1 MEKVNILIA
10 DDHEVIHN
18 GIRDILRSHKNYTIV
33 GNAYDGEE
41 AIEKALELKPDIIFM
56 DISMPKLNGIEAIKI
71 ITKKLSNT
79 KILALTQHEENEYI
93 IQILKA
99 GGNGYLLK
107 NSKKEEFI
115 EAIESVIQ
123 GKRYLSSKLSERMI
137 NNVLEQVSGKIISTQ
152 DEVHLTRREI
162 EIIQKIADD
171 KSNQEIA
178 DELHLSVRTVETHRR
193 NLMQKLKVNS
203 VVALLKYAAQQNI
216 ISFEEAPL
224 CIQ

>member
-1 MEKVNILIA
+1 METLNILIA

-18 GIRDILRSHKNYTIV
+18 GIRDILRPFKTYNIV

-41 AIEKALELKPDIIFM
+41 AVEKALQLKPDIIFM
-56 DISMPKLNGIEAIKI
+56 DISMPRQNGIEAIKI
-71 ITKKLSNT
+71 IKIKLPNI

-93 IQILKA
+93 VQILKA

-115 EAIESVIQ
+115 EAIESVMQ
-123 GKRYLSSKLSERMI
+123 DKRYLSKQLSEQMI
-137 NNVLEQVSGKIISTQ
+137 NNVIDQVSGENPNG
-152 DEVHLTRREI
+152 DEIHLTRREI

-171 KSNQEIA
+171 KNNQEIA
-178 DELHLSVRTVETHRR
+178 VELHLSVRTVETHRR

-203 VVALLKYAAQQNI
+203 VVALLKYATQNNI
-216 ISFEEAPL
+216 ITFE
-224 CIQ
+224 

>member
-1 MEKVNILIA
+1 MEKVKILIA

-18 GIRDILRSHKNYTIV
+18 GIRDILRTFTNYTIV

-56 DISMPKLNGIEAIKI
+56 DISMPRLNGIEAIKVI
-71 ITKKLSNT
+71 AKKLSNT

-93 IQILKA
+93 LQILKA

-115 EAIESVIQ
+115 EAIETVIK
-123 GKRYLSSKLSERMI
+123 GNRYLSPKLSERMI
-137 NNVLEQVSGKIISTQ
+137 NNVLEQVSSKNETKP

-171 KSNQEIA
+171 KSNLVIA

-203 VVALLKYAAQQNI
+203 VVALLKYATQNNI
-216 ISFEEAPL
+216 ITFK
-224 CIQ
+224 

>member
-1 MEKVNILIA
+1 MEKVKILIA

-18 GIRDILRSHKNYTIV
+18 GIRDILRTFTNYTIV

-56 DISMPKLNGIEAIKI
+56 DISMPKLNGIEAIKVI
-71 ITKKLSNT
+71 AKKLSNT

-93 IQILKA
+93 LQILKA

-115 EAIESVIQ
+115 EAIETVIK
-123 GKRYLSSKLSERMI
+123 GNRYLSPKLSERMI
-137 NNVLEQVSGKIISTQ
+137 NNVLEQVSSKNETKP

-171 KSNQEIA
+171 KSNLEIA

-203 VVALLKYAAQQNI
+203 VVALLKYATQNNI
-216 ISFEEAPL
+216 ITFE
-224 CIQ
+224 

>member
-1 MEKVNILIA
+1 METLNILIA

-18 GIRDILRSHKNYTIV
+18 GIRDILRPFKTYNIV

-41 AIEKALELKPDIIFM
+41 AVEKALQLKPDIIFM
-56 DISMPKLNGIEAIKI
+56 DISMPRQNGIEAIKI
-71 ITKKLSNT
+71 IKKKLPNI

-93 IQILKA
+93 VQILKA

-115 EAIESVIQ
+115 EAIESVMQ
-123 GKRYLSSKLSERMI
+123 DKRYLSKQLSEQMI
-137 NNVLEQVSGKIISTQ
+137 NNVIDQVSGENPNG
-152 DEVHLTRREI
+152 DEIHLTRREI

-171 KSNQEIA
+171 KNNQEIA
-178 DELHLSVRTVETHRR
+178 VELHLSVRTVETHRR

-203 VVALLKYAAQQNI
+203 VVALLKYATQNNI
-216 ISFEEAPL
+216 ITFE
-224 CIQ
+224 

>member
-1 MEKVNILIA
+1 MNKINILIA

-18 GIRDILRSHKNYTIV
+18 GIRDILRSNIRYSII

-41 AIEKALELKPDIIFM
+41 AIEKAIQLKPDIIFM
-56 DISMPKLNGIEAIKI
+56 DISMPILSGIEAIKI
-71 ITKKLSNT
+71 IIKKLPNT
-79 KILALTQHEENEYI
+79 KILALTQHDENEYVV
-93 IQILKA
+93 QILRA
-99 GGNGYLLK
+99 GGHGYLLK

-115 EAIESVIQ
+115 EAVESVLQ
-123 GKRYLSSKLSERMI
+123 GKRYLSNQLSEQMI
-137 NNVLEQVSGKIISTQ
+137 NNVLEQLSDNEITDQEEI
-152 DEVHLTRREI
+152 HLTRREI

-203 VVALLKYAAQQNI
+203 VVALLKYAAQHNI
-216 ISFEEAPL
+216 ISFD
-224 CIQ
+224 

>member
-1 MEKVNILIA
+1 MEIVNILIA

-18 GIRDILRSHKNYTIV
+18 GIRDILRTFTNYKII

-41 AIEKALELKPDIIFM
+41 AITKAIELKPDIIFM
-56 DISMPKLNGIEAIKI
+56 DISMPKLNGIEAIKVI
-71 ITKKLSNT
+71 AKKLNTT

-93 IQILKA
+93 LQILKA

-115 EAIESVIQ
+115 EAIQTVLE
-123 GKRYLSSKLSERMI
+123 GKRYLSPKLSERMI
-137 NNVLEQVSGKIISTQ
+137 NNVLEQVSGGDTKSEG
-152 DEVHLTRREI
+152 EVHLTRREI

-171 KSNQEIA
+171 KSNLEIA

-203 VVALLKYAAQQNI
+203 VVALLKYATQNNI
-216 ISFEEAPL
+216 ISFE
-224 CIQ
+224 

>member
-1 MEKVNILIA
+1 MNNINILIA

-18 GIRDILRSHKNYTIV
+18 GIRDILRSNIRYSII

-41 AIEKALELKPDIIFM
+41 AIEKAIQLKPDIIFM
-56 DISMPKLNGIEAIKI
+56 DISMPILSGIEAIKI
-71 ITKKLSNT
+71 IIKKLPNT
-79 KILALTQHEENEYI
+79 KILALTQHDENEYVV
-93 IQILKA
+93 QILRA
-99 GGNGYLLK
+99 GGHGYLLK

-115 EAIESVIQ
+115 EAVESVLQ
-123 GKRYLSSKLSERMI
+123 GKRYLSNQLSEQMI
-137 NNVLEQVSGKIISTQ
+137 NNVLEQLSDNEITDQEEI
-152 DEVHLTRREI
+152 HLTRREI

-203 VVALLKYAAQQNI
+203 VVALLKYAAQHNI
-216 ISFEEAPL
+216 ISFD
-224 CIQ
+224 

>member
-1 MEKVNILIA
+1 MEKVKILIA

-18 GIRDILRSHKNYTIV
+18 GIRDILKTHSQYTII
-33 GNAYDGEE
+33 GNAYNGEE

-56 DISMPKLNGIEAIKI
+56 DISMPKLNGIEAIKVI
-71 ITKKLSNT
+71 SKKLTRT

-93 IQILKA
+93 LQILKA

-115 EAIESVIQ
+115 EAIESVIL
-123 GKRYLSSKLSERMI
+123 GNRYLSSELSERMI
-137 NNVLEQVSGKIISTQ
+137 NTVLKQVTGAEAKTQ

-171 KSNQEIA
+171 KSNLEIA
-178 DELHLSVRTVETHRR
+178 DELHLSVRTIETHRR

-203 VVALLKYAAQQNI
+203 VVALLKYATQHNI
-216 ISFEEAPL
+216 ITFE
-224 CIQ
+224 

>member
-1 MEKVNILIA
+1 MLMEKVNILIA

-18 GIRDILRSHKNYTIV
+18 GIRDILRTHPNYTII

-41 AIEKALELKPDIIFM
+41 AIEKALELKPDVIFM
-56 DISMPKLNGIEAIKI
+56 DISMPKLNGIEAIKVI
-71 ITKKLSNT
+71 AKKLTNT

-93 IQILKA
+93 LQILKA

-107 NSKKEEFI
+107 NSKKEEFF
-115 EAIESVIQ
+115 EAIETVVK
-123 GKRYLSSKLSERMI
+123 GNRYLSPKLSERMI
-137 NNVLEQVSGKIISTQ
+137 NNILEQVSGKDTLAQ
-152 DEVHLTRREI
+152 DDVHLTRREI

-171 KSNQEIA
+171 KSNLEIA

-203 VVALLKYAAQQNI
+203 VVALLKYAAQNNI
-216 ISFEEAPL
+216 ISFE
-224 CIQ
+224 

>member
-93 IQILKA
+93 LQILRA

-137 NNVLEQVSGKIISTQ
+137 NNVLEQVSGNKISTQ

-178 DELHLSVRTVETHRR
+178 NELHLSVRTVETHRR

-203 VVALLKYAAQQNI
+203 VVALLKYAAQHNI
-216 ISFEEAPL
+216 ISFE
-224 CIQ
+224 

>member
-1 MEKVNILIA
+1 MEIVNILIA

-18 GIRDILRSHKNYTIV
+18 GIRDILRTFTNYKIV

-41 AIEKALELKPDIIFM
+41 AITKAIELNPDIIFM
-56 DISMPKLNGIEAIKI
+56 DISMPKLNGIEAIKVI
-71 ITKKLSNT
+71 AKKLNNT

-93 IQILKA
+93 LQILKA

-115 EAIESVIQ
+115 EAIHTVLD
-123 GKRYLSSKLSERMI
+123 GKRYLSPKLSERMI
-137 NNVLEQVSGKIISTQ
+137 NNVLEQVSGGDTKSE

-171 KSNQEIA
+171 KSNLEIA

-203 VVALLKYAAQQNI
+203 VVALLKYATQNNI
-216 ISFEEAPL
+216 ISFE
-224 CIQ
+224 

>member
-18 GIRDILRSHKNYTIV
+18 GIRDILRTHTNYKII
-33 GNAYDGEE
+33 GNAYNGEE
-41 AIEKALELKPDIIFM
+41 AIAKALELKPDIIFM
-56 DISMPKLNGIEAIKI
+56 DISMPKLNGIDAIRAI
-71 ITKKLSNT
+71 AKKLPNV
-79 KILALTQHEENEYI
+79 KMLALTQHEENEYI
-93 IQILKA
+93 LQILKA

-115 EAIESVIQ
+115 EAIETVIE
-123 GKRYLSSKLSERMI
+123 GKRYLSSQLSEQMI
-137 NNVLEQVSGKIISTQ
+137 NNVLEQISNKEETNT
-152 DEVHLTRREI
+152 DEIHLTRREK

-171 KSNQEIA
+171 KSNSEIA

-203 VVALLKYAAQQNI
+203 VVALLKYATQNNI
-216 ISFEEAPL
+216 ITFE
-224 CIQ
+224 

>member
-1 MEKVNILIA
+1 MVMEKINILIV

-18 GIRDILRSHKNYTIV
+18 GIRDILRSQNNYVIV

-41 AIEKALELKPDIIFM
+41 AITKALELKPDIIFM
-56 DISMPKLNGIEAIKI
+56 DISMPKLNGIEAIKVI
-71 ITKKLSNT
+71 AQKLPETKM
-79 KILALTQHEENEYI
+79 LALTQHEENEYI
-93 IQILKA
+93 LQILKA

-123 GKRYLSSKLSERMI
+123 GERYLSSELSERMI
-137 NNVLEQVSGKIISTQ
+137 NNVLEQAESQKNTNQ
-152 DEVHLTRREI
+152 DEIHLTRREI

-171 KSNQEIA
+171 KSNLEIA
-178 DELHLSVRTVETHRR
+178 DELYLSVRTVETHRR

-203 VVALLKYAAQQNI
+203 VVALLKYATQNKI
-216 ISFEEAPL
+216 ITFE
-224 CIQ
+224 

>member
-1 MEKVNILIA
+1 MEKVEILIA

-18 GIRDILRSHKNYTIV
+18 GIRDILRTHTNYTIV

-56 DISMPKLNGIEAIKI
+56 DISMPKLNGIEAIKVI
-71 ITKKLSNT
+71 AKKLSNT

-93 IQILKA
+93 LQILKA

-115 EAIESVIQ
+115 EAIETVIK
-123 GKRYLSSKLSERMI
+123 GNRYLSPKLSERMI
-137 NNVLEQVSGKIISTQ
+137 NNVLEQVSSKNETKP

-171 KSNQEIA
+171 KSNLEIA

-203 VVALLKYAAQQNI
+203 VVALLKYATQNNI
-216 ISFEEAPL
+216 ITFE
-224 CIQ
+224 

>member
-56 DISMPKLNGIEAIKI
+56 DISMPKLNGIEAIKV

-93 IQILKA
+93 LQILRA

-115 EAIESVIQ
+115 EAIESVSQ

-137 NNVLEQVSGKIISTQ
+137 NNVLEQVSGREISTQ

-178 DELHLSVRTVETHRR
+178 NELHLSVRTVETHRR

-203 VVALLKYAAQQNI
+203 VVALLKYATQNNI
-216 ISFEEAPL
+216 TSFE
-224 CIQ
+224 

>member
-1 MEKVNILIA
+1 METLNILIA

-18 GIRDILRSHKNYTIV
+18 GIRDILRPFKTYNIV

-41 AIEKALELKPDIIFM
+41 AVEKALQLKPDIIFM
-56 DISMPKLNGIEAIKI
+56 DISMPRQNGIEAIKI
-71 ITKKLSNT
+71 IKKKLPNI

-93 IQILKA
+93 VQILKA

-115 EAIESVIQ
+115 EAIESVMQ
-123 GKRYLSSKLSERMI
+123 DKRYLSKQLSEQMI
-137 NNVLEQVSGKIISTQ
+137 NNVIDQVSGENPNGEEI
-152 DEVHLTRREI
+152 HLTRREI

-171 KSNQEIA
+171 KNNQEIA
-178 DELHLSVRTVETHRR
+178 VELHLSVRTVETHRR

-203 VVALLKYAAQQNI
+203 VVALLKYATQNNI
-216 ISFEEAPL
+216 ITFE
-224 CIQ
+224 

>member
-1 MEKVNILIA
+1 MKKINILIA

-18 GIRDILRSHKNYTIV
+18 GIRDILRSNIRYSII

-41 AIEKALELKPDIIFM
+41 AIEKALQLRPDIIFM
-56 DISMPKLNGIEAIKI
+56 DISMPKLSGIEAIKI
-71 ITKKLSNT
+71 IIKKLPNT
-79 KILALTQHEENEYI
+79 KILALTQHDENEYVV
-93 IQILKA
+93 QILRA
-99 GGNGYLLK
+99 GGHGYLLK

-115 EAIESVIQ
+115 EAVESVLQ
-123 GKRYLSSKLSERMI
+123 GKRYLSNQLSEQMI
-137 NNVLEQVSGKIISTQ
+137 NNVLEQLSDNEITDQEEI
-152 DEVHLTRREI
+152 HLTRREI

-203 VVALLKYAAQQNI
+203 VVALLKYAAQHNI
-216 ISFEEAPL
+216 ISFD
-224 CIQ
+224 

>member
-1 MEKVNILIA
+1 MEKLNILIA

-18 GIRDILRSHKNYTIV
+18 GIRDILRSHKNYAIV

-56 DISMPKLNGIEAIKI
+56 DISMPKLNGIEATKI
-71 ITKKLSNT
+71 IVKNLPAT

-93 IQILKA
+93 VQILKA

-115 EAIESVIQ
+115 EAIEKVMQ
-123 GKRYLSSKLSERMI
+123 NNRYLSNQLSELMI
-137 NNVLEQVSGKIISTQ
+137 NNVIDQISGKKPNE
-152 DEVHLTRREI
+152 DEIHLTRREI

-171 KSNQEIA
+171 KSNLQIA

-193 NLMQKLKVNS
+193 NLMQKLKINS
-203 VVALLKYAAQQNI
+203 VVALLKYATQNNI
-216 ISFEEAPL
+216 ITFE
-224 CIQ
+224 

>member
-1 MEKVNILIA
+1 MKKINILIA

-18 GIRDILRSHKNYTIV
+18 GIRDILRSNIRYSII

-41 AIEKALELKPDIIFM
+41 AIEKALKLKPDIIFM
-56 DISMPKLNGIEAIKI
+56 DISMPKLSGIEAIKI
-71 ITKKLSNT
+71 IIKKLPNT
-79 KILALTQHEENEYI
+79 KILALTQHDENEYVV
-93 IQILKA
+93 QILRA
-99 GGNGYLLK
+99 GGHGYLLK

-115 EAIESVIQ
+115 EAVESVLQ
-123 GKRYLSSKLSERMI
+123 GKRYLSNQLSEQMI
-137 NNVLEQVSGKIISTQ
+137 NNVLEQLSDNEITDQEEI
-152 DEVHLTRREI
+152 HLTRREI

-203 VVALLKYAAQQNI
+203 VVALLKYAAQHNI
-216 ISFEEAPL
+216 ISFD
-224 CIQ
+224 

>member
-1 MEKVNILIA
+1 MKKINILIA

-18 GIRDILRSHKNYTIV
+18 GIRDILRSNIRYSII

-41 AIEKALELKPDIIFM
+41 AIEKALQLRPDIIFM
-56 DISMPKLNGIEAIKI
+56 DISMPKLSGIEAIKI
-71 ITKKLSNT
+71 IIKKLPNT
-79 KILALTQHEENEYI
+79 KILALTQHDENEYVV
-93 IQILKA
+93 QILRA
-99 GGNGYLLK
+99 GGHGYLLK

-115 EAIESVIQ
+115 EAVESVLQ
-123 GKRYLSSKLSERMI
+123 GKRYLSDQLSEQLI
-137 NNVLEQVSGKIISTQ
+137 NNVLEQLSGNEITDQEEI
-152 DEVHLTRREI
+152 HLTRREI

-203 VVALLKYAAQQNI
+203 VVALLKYAAQHNI
-216 ISFEEAPL
+216 ISFD
-224 CIQ
+224 